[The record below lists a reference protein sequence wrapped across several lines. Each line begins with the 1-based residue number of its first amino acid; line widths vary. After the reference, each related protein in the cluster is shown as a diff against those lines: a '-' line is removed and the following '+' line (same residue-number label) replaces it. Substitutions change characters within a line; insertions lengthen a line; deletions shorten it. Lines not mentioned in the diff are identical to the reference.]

1 MEDVR
6 ETKTGAV
13 KCQRVKE
20 FSLPPS
26 LMHKHEG
33 LARKIHCEQQ
43 LSGMHKQYMSMYACI
58 EADTQN
64 VWL

>member
-6 ETKTGAV
+6 ETKRGAA

-20 FSLPPS
+20 FSLSPSFPPS

-33 LARKIHCEQQ
+33 LTRNIHREYHLPEMDKTIRVHVC
-43 LSGMHKQYMSMYACI
+43 MHRGI
-58 EADTQN
+58 
-64 VWL
+64 